1 MAERGGLLSLTG
13 GAYACAGKERNYAS
27 SRSRLFAHRNANRH
41 GDRFCVT
48 AGGRSFPSGATA
60 RVLSQTQ
67 QQALEN
73 ELWQRVYA
81 LAKHLQRAGYCAG
94 HCHGQALVITDGGQ
108 CVIVRWD
115 GNSNGIWDLAPE
127 ADADS
132 TGFRLR
138 DGALE
143 TRRGVADCGG
153 KNWEKMTNPAA
164 LTVTRFHVER
174 QAISGFSPE
183 LIVTPGRRRNR
194 TRVFP
199 PRRNIG

>member
-1 MAERGGLLSLTG
+1 MPVAARGFSLIETLIAMAIGAVLLL
-13 GAYACAGKERNYAS
+13 GAA
-27 SRSRLFAHRNANRH
+27 
-41 GDRFCVT
+41 RFLP
-48 AGGRSFPSGATA
+48 ALQRQ
-60 RVLSQTQ
+60 VLRQTQ
-67 QQALEN
+67 QQALE
-73 ELWQRVYA
+73 QRVYA

-94 HCHGQALVITDGGQ
+94 QCHGQALVIASGGQ

-143 TRRGVADCGG
+143 TRRGVTDCGG

-164 LTVTRFHVER
+164 ITVTRFHVER
-174 QAISGFSPE
+174 QAVSGFSPE
-183 LIVTPGRRRNR
+183 LIVTLAAQAQSDSRISAEAQYQVTGFNL
-194 TRVFP
+194 
-199 PRRNIG
+199 